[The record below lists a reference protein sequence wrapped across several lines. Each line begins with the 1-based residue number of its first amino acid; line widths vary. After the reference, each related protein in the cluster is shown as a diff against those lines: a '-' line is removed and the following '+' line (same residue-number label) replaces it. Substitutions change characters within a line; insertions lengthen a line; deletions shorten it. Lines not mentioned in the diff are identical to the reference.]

1 MKNVTFKFLTIFSIL
16 SLVSCATPKTQT
28 ITGEIQIEVSEE
40 FLEQLNQFGET
51 MKKVIEPI
59 ANDDRFSDVSVTV
72 ESESNSIG
80 NQMISNFVMELY
92 YDKAQETDDESLRS
106 IAKATLQ
113 KAISNLEDASYKGYE
128 LKFLK
133 DSSTNNENPRVF
145 KSFNFTV
152 EELIQV

>member
-1 MKNVTFKFLTIFSIL
+1 MKNVSIKFLTICAIL
-16 SLVSCATPKTQT
+16 FLASCATPKTQT

-51 MKKVIEPI
+51 MKKVIGPI

-92 YDKAQETDDESLRS
+92 YDKAQETDDEILRS

-113 KAISNLEDASYKGYE
+113 KAISNLEDPSYKGYE

-133 DSSTNNENPRVF
+133 DASTNEESSEVF
-145 KSFNFTV
+145 KSYKFAV
-152 EELIQV
+152 EELIEV